1 MATDFAT
8 APAFGVQPTHHYQL
22 YGQGTGY
29 SPINSAT
36 ATPSNVSPT
45 STHTATT
52 LSQLHLQSRQLRP
65 PKTPLYVPAV
75 LRPTEKPVRHSPPKH
90 GGRSHL
96 EGDALGDIRSRHG
109 PNGSIGSTI
118 SRIVSDE
125 WNDDALGAV
134 TGPPTR
140 NHWKVRS
147 LFFSTLHNFRSA
159 PSPFVLWS
167 HTFAPHS
174 VSFIVDA

>member
-8 APAFGVQPTHHYQL
+8 APAFAAHPAPHYQL

-75 LRPTEKPVRHSPPKH
+75 LRPTEKPVRHSPPKSA
-90 GGRSHL
+90 GPSGL
-96 EGDALGDIRSRHG
+96 EGDGPAGIRRHAT
-109 PNGSIGSTI
+109 NGSIGSTI

-125 WNDDALGAV
+125 WNEVLGAV

-147 LFFSTLHNFRSA
+147 PF
-159 PSPFVLWS
+159 PSRLRCFVGFLD
-167 HTFAPHS
+167 PL
-174 VSFIVDA
+174 